1 MRRKTQS
8 LQQMAPTNGGDLCEA
23 FGGDRPSET
32 KGGGAGGL
40 GSTRAGI
47 WSAAGGKGAIRS
59 GMALRKWG
67 AKTLEMCADGRKEG
81 SGSDLGRGEGAV
93 PRLQEEER
101 ACTMVYPCLCSR
113 RERGGA
119 YKYKD
124 SMYIWLDCSD
134 RIK

>member
-1 MRRKTQS
+1 MEREARMRRKTQS

-59 GMALRKWG
+59 GMAMRKWG

-81 SGSDLGRGEGAV
+81 SDSEEGRGRSQDSKRKSEHVQWCIRVCVRG
-93 PRLQEEER
+93 E
-101 ACTMVYPCLCSR
+101 R
-113 RERGGA
+113 REVRT
-119 YKYKD
+119 
-124 SMYIWLDCSD
+124 
-134 RIK
+134 RIHVHMVTVQIV